1 MIILKN
7 TSWSKK
13 FSIFLVSFLI
23 IFFALSQAQAVK
35 FPGSGIWN
43 SSGNVGIGTTNPG
56 AKLDVNGNINSP
68 SLQIGSGSVW
78 SKNWTGSVSVPP
90 GNGTSNLKTAF
101 IAVNPI
107 SYRIRLFVVG
117 DTSTQTGAVFLV
129 YNNKSYNANT
139 NNWTAKLV
147 SRAGST
153 SNEVNL
159 VVNSTS
165 GTVSVSHY
173 HSTGTYTV
181 GFMVQELQTSNQS
194 SLDIFGA
201 DNNWVNDTG
210 KLYYNSGNV
219 GIGTISPVAKLD
231 VSGSFQVGSA
241 KITGLNGAGNAVVMS
256 DNSGNLYN
264 TALSTF
270 VSANTLWSGTKN
282 GNIWNG
288 DSGGGNV
295 GIGTTAPGAKLDVR
309 GNLRIGGSSNEN
321 YLAFRGTSL
330 DNQTPYTLSYIGERI
345 YGGTEQSELL
355 IFKGND
361 YAPSSGPDRIRL
373 IAGELRFDT
382 YNSATGYPTDLNA
395 AAAYGTAR
403 MTILNNGNVGIGT
416 TAPSTRTEVSGTLTV
431 DALGQSANYYSE
443 GIRLGAASNGYSIV
457 TFGANPALSSGSQ
470 AHQWWIGKY
479 GSDNGFNI
487 WSYDAGGNVF
497 HILSNGNVG
506 IGTTNP
512 TAKLDVNGL
521 VKSTGL
527 NVNGS
532 GPYIFKNNN
541 SSGYASLRIIA
552 NQTYGLELD
561 SFGSNTS
568 GAGTYYTGANGVAL
582 MNVNSAGLALGT
594 SNTTRL
600 LINSSG
606 NIGVGTTNPG
616 AKLDVNGYIRSTSG
630 GIIYPNGITQSNAAK
645 VTYGSFTVGGSS
657 SSYYPVQFV
666 NDIYN
671 GNQASSNLVIFRS
684 NVHENGSWYGT
695 FNFEISFHPTDYG
708 HFYGQ
713 IEKII
718 YETGQGSPYND
729 PVGNVMDGSGQ
740 GGGHDLI
747 IWLKGGA
754 TYHFRNTDPTTG
766 WTLTKGNSS
775 GGNITDSSGVSLVP
789 VTSQSTLI
797 INAKNRFFT
806 SAIGLGSNSLY
817 ITGSSR
823 TQSLNIS
830 GFSGSAGTVM
840 SDASGNLYTSA
851 GSVGVGTGISGQTLR
866 NNGTG
871 WVATSNLYNN
881 GTNVGIGTTNPV
893 YKLDISSGNS
903 PIRIGPN
910 TSYGRSLLL
919 GGWGSSSGEAWIRT
933 SNGNLHLDSKNGS
946 NLYLN
951 HYVPGT
957 VYIGGGGG
965 NTYIYGAIISPEGTL
980 RDNGGGWVR
989 TYGST
994 GWYSQSHGGGWYMTD
1009 SSWIRN
1015 YGSKPLYITGNN
1027 TNSAVFMSGNVG
1039 IGTATP
1045 GAKLDVNGDISSGNI
1060 LLGRSI
1066 NENNIKFYG
1075 TTGDAP
1081 GAYNTSVIVNRLF
1094 TFNGKN
1100 SDHSELLLFQGNDV
1114 NTCGTPLPYGSCGDR
1129 IRLDTPG
1136 DIVFQ
1141 TGGGARYYNPTVEG
1155 NTAMLID
1162 STGNVGINTVIPKV
1176 KLDVNGSFRSTS
1188 ATVSG
1193 LGSGGNRFV
1202 MTDNNG
1208 TLYSAAGALLSG
1220 SGIANYI
1227 TKWSGTSGLTDSI
1240 IYDNGTNTGIGTTAP
1255 NAKLDIYNGALA
1267 NRTSVGN
1274 HYRSVLFSYLG
1285 GGQHTGTLKIVLPKL
1300 SNTMIDITIK
1310 GYDYTGIGAWEVH
1323 IGGYVYQTG
1332 WYANNNNVKII
1343 GRAPFSKVRLGNNG
1357 SKPVILLGTTSTN
1370 WSYESVEVSDVITSY
1385 SHITGWGSG
1394 WSSSL
1399 ITSESG
1405 ITVQATPKIYTYIDT
1420 SGNVGIGTTN
1430 PGSYKL
1436 NISGGNL
1443 YDSGYI
1449 RADNGYNID
1458 GHTVI
1463 SGDINYWYGY
1473 GGKEMFRTSDAWLRL
1488 NQAGS
1493 FTNGTYSPKG
1503 IRADGGLASGAY
1515 SLVAGEVRAH
1525 IFRGGNSGYYTY
1537 PESISNLNKVRA
1549 NNFLVDTS
1557 TSIND
1562 AALTINDVNRY
1573 VWTPAN
1579 GWGEYWN
1586 TSNNQIMFYGSGSI
1600 RSWID
1605 LDNGAAYFA
1614 GNVGVGTTAPTYK
1627 LQVNGDIYAD
1637 GGRLRV
1643 AGTNGLYFQSY
1654 GSGWYMKDSTWIR
1667 TVNSGSYVR
1676 ARFFYSDGEGQ
1687 YLTGGS
1693 GTANY
1698 LTKWNGKYTQ
1708 VNSQIYDN
1716 GTNVGIGTTALGA
1729 KLTVNGGLKTT
1740 LANYLNGYS
1749 VNTGNSSIIV
1759 GNSIGETYALTAGI
1773 PNVTQAGF
1781 SINKLS
1787 SYSYGASIQYATPV
1801 FVVNNTNVGIGISAP
1816 AYKLDVAGPVHA
1828 TEFVYGSDRALK
1840 KNIQPLTNS
1849 LQKIQELQGVSF
1861 NWKKGGEA
1869 QVGLIA
1875 QDVQK
1880 VYPELVHGKSG
1891 DMGVQYGNLVAPLIE
1906 AVKTQQAEIKDLQA
1920 RVKVL
1925 ETKVAH

>member
-1 MIILKN
+1 M
-7 TSWSKK
+7 SKK

-68 SLQIGSGSVW
+68 SSQIGSGSVW

-90 GNGTSNLKTAF
+90 GNGTSNLETAF

-231 VSGSFQVGSA
+231 VSGSFQAGST
-241 KITGLNGAGNAVVMS
+241 KITGLSGAGNAVVMS

-270 VSANTLWSGTKN
+270 VSANTLWSGTRN

-910 TSYGRSLLL
+910 ASYGRSLLL

-965 NTYIYGAIISPEGTL
+965 DTYIYGAIISPEGTL

-1039 IGTATP
+1039 IGTAAP
-1045 GAKLDVNGDISSGNI
+1045 NNKLKVAGS
-1060 LLGRSI
+1060 LGIDRSVA
-1066 NENNIKFYG
+1066 YG
-1075 TTGDAP
+1075 G
-1081 GAYNTSVIVNRLF
+1081 IW
-1094 TFNGKN
+1094 FNGGTDAN
-1100 SDHSELLLFQGNDV
+1100 HVLWSDY
-1114 NTCGTPLPYGSCGDR
+1114 YGGPATR
-1129 IRLDTPG
+1129 
-1136 DIVFQ
+1136 
-1141 TGGGARYYNPTVEG
+1141 GA
-1155 NTAMLID
+1155 A
-1162 STGNVGINTVIPKV
+1162 
-1176 KLDVNGSFRSTS
+1176 
-1188 ATVSG
+1188 
-1193 LGSGGNRFV
+1193 
-1202 MTDNNG
+1202 
-1208 TLYSAAGALLSG
+1208 
-1220 SGIANYI
+1220 
-1227 TKWSGTSGLTDSI
+1227 
-1240 IYDNGTNTGIGTTAP
+1240 
-1255 NAKLDIYNGALA
+1255 
-1267 NRTSVGN
+1267 
-1274 HYRSVLFSYLG
+1274 
-1285 GGQHTGTLKIVLPKL
+1285 
-1300 SNTMIDITIK
+1300 
-1310 GYDYTGIGAWEVH
+1310 
-1323 IGGYVYQTG
+1323 
-1332 WYANNNNVKII
+1332 
-1343 GRAPFSKVRLGNNG
+1343 
-1357 SKPVILLGTTSTN
+1357 
-1370 WSYESVEVSDVITSY
+1370 
-1385 SHITGWGSG
+1385 GSG
-1394 WSSSL
+1394 WDGIYWNTYNGL
-1399 ITSESG
+1399 QVRTGTAGATTRFVIDGPNNRITF
-1405 ITVQATPKIYTYIDT
+1405 PN
-1420 SGNVGIGTTN
+1420 GNVGIGTTN
-1430 PGSYKL
+1430 PTSGYKL
-1436 NISGGNL
+1436 DVHGNILAYYANVVGQGLESGYGLSEQRLGPDGGNKPIVFYTSGG
-1443 YDSGYI
+1443 
-1449 RADNGYNID
+1449 
-1458 GHTVI
+1458 
-1463 SGDINYWYGY
+1463 
-1473 GGKEMFRTSDAWLRL
+1473 
-1488 NQAGS
+1488 
-1493 FTNGTYSPKG
+1493 FTN
-1503 IRADGGLASGAY
+1503 
-1515 SLVAGEVRAH
+1515 EV
-1525 IFRGGNSGYYTY
+1525 
-1537 PESISNLNKVRA
+1537 VR
-1549 NNFLVDTS
+1549 FT
-1557 TSIND
+1557 T
-1562 AALTINDVNRY
+1562 
-1573 VWTPAN
+1573 
-1579 GWGEYWN
+1579 
-1586 TSNNQIMFYGSGSI
+1586 
-1600 RSWID
+1600 
-1605 LDNGAAYFA
+1605 A
-1614 GNVGVGTTAPTYK
+1614 GNVGIGITNPSSKLEVNGWYGRTAHSNGGLVGSYNNVGSNDAKSDPIYVIGSSYKPTDTTLNNMYGIGYSHANFWKTTSVGTSSGTSGWGLYVAADGDIREILDASTGIIWSSGSVRSPIFYDSNNTSYYLNPASTSNLSKIIAGGGSSSNWASINAGGGQSINAAGAIYSYNSICVNNNSGACNSAGGVVLGIANGSAGTNFPSSGNSFINNGGNLGIGTAAPGAR
-1627 LQVNGDIYAD
+1627 LDVNGLLSLRAAS
-1637 GGRLRV
+1637 GGRLG
-1643 AGTNGLYFQSY
+1643 AGSRIRFATGGTSATMIEENYGL
-1654 GSGWYMKDSTWIR
+1654 
-1667 TVNSGSYVR
+1667 N
-1676 ARFFYSDGEGQ
+1676 
-1687 YLTGGS
+1687 LTGTATQPVKIYGASLGVGYTSS
-1693 GTANY
+1693 GAN
-1698 LTKWNGKYTQ
+1698 W
-1708 VNSQIYDN
+1708 
-1716 GTNVGIGTTALGA
+1716 GTTNLYVLGNIGIGTTNAGA